1 MYHIYMNIEKNLE
14 ILHTLPKGPKLNTTE
29 QYEMYKQYK

>member
-1 MYHIYMNIEKNLE
+1 MLYQHWKNLE

-29 QYEMYKQYK
+29 QNDLYKHYK